1 MAVYSRVLES
11 VSGRRGVTTSGEELI
26 FTGNR
31 RFQAGDSVWTD
42 GKYIY
47 GLQGRHGENPVI
59 SGDKLLPILC
69 NNGSELLVFDKNF
82 GLIGKYSCSKTDI
95 TAFCNIADYF
105 AMGDINGNIYTSDG
119 EKYNISQ
126 LGHFKYKYIANS
138 IAITNDSIYA
148 LISET
153 KKLDEV
159 YEDFSLTKNG
169 KLVYTS
175 YDLWDSLRSK
185 MSLPE
190 SKVLE
195 HYGYYYIPGLVLNMG
210 WPKETRARIIAI
222 KNDPVH
228 DEESDTEIE
237 NFLKRS
243 AFSSGEIRLKN
254 KNDDTIGYYNFNTK
268 MFDLGVELGPGTE
281 HDSSVDCYYS
291 NYDEQM
297 AAELSGAR
305 EALTKLGNDD
315 YHYEPHRDVAFFYKC
330 GYCHHKE
337 QNYRASMDAKYLYKN
352 GNVLINAIGHGEC
365 TTTDSYITGDDIHN
379 LKYDTKSTTD
389 NKIHKEYQ
397 GIIYENGNI
406 SITQTESKVYE
417 LDDTVLVSA
426 GTGFCNNKQTT
437 SSGAGDKDWTNFS
450 AIHMGENV
458 FGFYGGESGQNIYVN
473 GKVIEEL
480 SSHEYVNN
488 RLNWMD
494 RETLKS
500 LCDFLGAE

>member
-1 MAVYSRVLES
+1 MT
-11 VSGRRGVTTSGEELI
+11 GVQTC
-26 FTGNR
+26 
-31 RFQAGDSVWTD
+31 A
-42 GKYIY
+42 
-47 GLQGRHGENPVI
+47 
-59 SGDKLLPILC
+59 LPI
-69 NNGSELLVFDKNF
+69 LVFDKNF

-95 TAFCNIADYF
+95 IAFCNIADYF
-105 AMGDINGNIYTSDG
+105 AMGDISGNIYTSDG
-119 EKYNISQ
+119 EEYNISQ
-126 LGHFKYKYIANS
+126 LGYFKNNYIANS

-148 LISET
+148 LISRN
-153 KKLDEV
+153 KKLDEA

-169 KLVYTS
+169 KLVYNS
-175 YDLWDSLRSK
+175 YDLWDSFKSK

-210 WPKETRARIIAI
+210 WPKETRARIDAI
-222 KNDPVH
+222 KNDPVSAGAFH
-228 DEESDTEIE
+228 DEESDKEIKK
-237 NFLKRS
+237 FLDL
-243 AFSSGEIRLKN
+243 SSFMDGSIRLEN
-254 KNDDTIGYYNFNTK
+254 ENDDIIGYYNFDTK
-268 MFDLGVELGPGTE
+268 MFDLGADLDSLLG
-281 HDSSVDCYYS
+281 CYTG
-291 NYDEQM
+291 NYDEYM
-297 AAELSGAR
+297 AALAGDAG
-305 EALTKLGNDD
+305 EALAKLKNDD
-315 YHYEPHRDVAFFYKC
+315 YHYEPKQYVAFFYER

-337 QNYRASMDAKYLYKN
+337 QSYGASMDAKYLYKN

-406 SITQTESKVYE
+406 SITQTESKVYK

-458 FGFYGGESGQNIYVN
+458 FGFYGGELGQNIYVN
-473 GKVIEEL
+473 GKAVEKL
-480 SSHEYVNN
+480 SSREYVNN
-488 RLNWMD
+488 RLNWISKG
-494 RETLKS
+494 TLAK
-500 LCDFLGAE
+500 LCKFLGAKAEK